1 MAGAPQGTFAVI
13 PEISYRDISY
23 IIKNR
28 LNRQL
33 FFWIIKEN
41 EVHVRRVTREAYH
54 WKHFFATHKN
64 YEYRYSALDLE
75 NDKRHLDEEHEEHL
89 KGEDHT
95 RSRCRWSER
104 IPTVNAGFAFCA
116 DFS

>member
-13 PEISYRDISY
+13 PEISYSDISY
-23 IIKNR
+23 VIKNR

-54 WKHFFATHKN
+54 SEAFFCDARKL
-64 YEYRYSALDLE
+64 YEYRHSALDLE

-89 KGEDHT
+89 KGG
-95 RSRCRWSER
+95 RSYE
-104 IPTVNAGFAFCA
+104 IPLQVVGENTDRQRGICFLRRF
-116 DFS
+116 

>member
-1 MAGAPQGTFAVI
+1 MAGAPQGTIAVI
-13 PEISYRDISY
+13 PEISYSDISY

-28 LNRQL
+28 LNRKL

-41 EVHVRRVTREAYH
+41 EVHVLRVTREAYH

-89 KGEDHT
+89 KREDQT